1 MPEYQVPQFIEREAR
16 IVGPLTFRQFLFMG
30 GAGAVVFL
38 LYFTLAGSNFLLFLL
53 ISIIL
58 VGGGGVFAFLRPGGR
73 SFFETILNFFTFLFT
88 SKVYLWKKKQVSPK
102 FIQLG
107 EKPKKIKMEEKAVPK
122 IIEKSRLKDLSSQI
136 ETRIK

>member
-16 IVGPLTFRQFLFMG
+16 IVGPLTFKQFLFMG

-53 ISIIL
+53 IGIVLIT
-58 VGGGGVFAFLRPGGR
+58 GGGIFAFLRPGGR
-73 SFFETILNFFTFLFT
+73 SFFEAVINLFTFLFT

-107 EKPKKIKMEEKAVPK
+107 EKPKKPTGEKAVPK
-122 IIEKSRLKDLSSQI
+122 IVEKSRLKDLSSQI
-136 ETRIK
+136 EIHR